1 MKMKLAVAALV
12 LFAGAAGYGV
22 STMQQQAQAQEK
34 PAIIDNLDAHL
45 AADEAYKTGDLTK
58 RAEILA
64 QLLKER
70 RIDSNR
76 ARGVATRELL
86 AHARANDMDPHTK
99 LVPFVQWLGGISKDY
114 KNPLNVALRNTGAV
128 DALIEVH
135 GAERLWKDEA
145 FLKADSGAKLARIK
159 ELWDARELDQ
169 SQAYDL
175 TRHYAYDYLRPAEGN
190 IDKQLEMFGKLQRST
205 SIDWA
210 GIAGVHHALLTRA
223 LHEKADLD
231 TTEKK
236 LTFIQKVTKNKEGDL
251 SWMVAGNRS
260 ITLFM
265 HAVDAEFSKLDGA
278 ARKAKLDEY
287 EKQGLITKN
296 EAGIL
301 GGIYSAGK

>member
-22 STMQQQAQAQEK
+22 SSMQQQAQAQEK
-34 PAIIDNLDAHL
+34 PAIIDDLDAHL
-45 AADEAYKTGDLTK
+45 AADEAYKAGDLQK

-76 ARGVATRELL
+76 ARGMAIRELL
-86 AHARANDMDPHTK
+86 AYARANDKDPHTK
-99 LVPFVQWLGGISKDY
+99 LVPFVQWLGSINKDY
-114 KNPLNVALRNTGAV
+114 KNPLNVALRNTGATE
-128 DALIEVH
+128 ALIEVH

-190 IDKQLEMFGKLQRST
+190 IDKQLEMFGKLVRST

-236 LTFIQKVTKNKEGDL
+236 LAWIQKVTKNKEGDL

-260 ITLFM
+260 TTLFM
-265 HAVDAEFSKLDGA
+265 HAVDAEFSKLDRA
-278 ARKAKLDEY
+278 ARKTKIDEY
-287 EKQGLITKN
+287 EKQGLLSSGD
-296 EAGIL
+296 AGAL
-301 GGIYSAGK
+301 RGIYSTGK